1 MLTGRHLISPA
12 GRRVVLAAIAT
23 LALAVPQAPVLA
35 DSPPP
40 APKVTSLAAG
50 SHNATD
56 FSAVRRRY
64 YRRGGNAAGAA
75 FMGMAMGLIA
85 GAIAEQQRRDYYERY
100 GYYYGPPRYYAPPPY
115 YYGPRYYYPPY

>member
-1 MLTGRHLISPA
+1 MLTDTHSISPA
-12 GRRVVLAAIAT
+12 GRRVLLATIT
-23 LALAVPQAPVLA
+23 MLALATPPAPVLA
-35 DSPPP
+35 ASPAP
-40 APKVTSLAAG
+40 APKVTSLAAVSPG
-50 SHNATD
+50 ATD

-75 FMGMAMGLIA
+75 FMGMTMGLIA
-85 GAIAEQQRRDYYERY
+85 GAIAEQQRRDYYEHY